1 MFSLSLLSLF
11 ALSVAMSCVANM
23 AVIAITCCA
32 ICAGLLEWLARVIA
46 QLINACTTV
55 AALQLL
61 HYSCCTTAAALQLL
75 HYTVDE
81 QWLHF

>member
-1 MFSLSLLSLF
+1 MLS
-11 ALSVAMSCVANM
+11 
-23 AVIAITCCA
+23 IA

-46 QLINACTTV
+46 QLINACTT
-55 AALQLL
+55 
-61 HYSCCTTAAALQLL
+61 AAALQLL